1 MSFLRSLLGNTKSR
15 VFNYLL
21 NRKHNAGEV
30 ATKFDLQL
38 NAARKHLESLKSKGL
53 VKEEY
58 VIDGVGRPKKFYTPT
73 GVGREL
79 IQNQSSTLLNL
90 VLEEIS
96 RKKGGADADEVIMQV
111 AKEIAEP
118 MRAVETSRREQ
129 VASLIGSLDKFG
141 FESSLEEDGSSYTM
155 ISRHC
160 PIRESA
166 NNHQRLICHGLHDEI
181 IKNALGIDN
190 VKLVEC
196 MALGGNVCRH
206 VIPKQE

>member
-1 MSFLRSLLGNTKSR
+1 MSFLGSLLGDTKSK

-21 NRKHNAGEV
+21 NRKRNAGEV
-30 ATKFDLQL
+30 ATKFDIQL

-53 VKEEY
+53 VKEEH
-58 VIDGVGRPKKFYTPT
+58 VIAGVGRPKKFYTPT
-73 GVGREL
+73 GIGREL

-90 VLEEIS
+90 VLGEIS
-96 RKKGGADADEVIMQV
+96 RKKGSADADDVIRQV

-118 MRAVETSRREQ
+118 MRVVESGRREQ

-141 FESSLEEDGSSYTM
+141 FESGLEEDDRSYTI

-181 IKNALGIDN
+181 IKNALGIQN
-190 VKLVEC
+190 LKLVEC
-196 MALGGNVCRH
+196 MVLDGNVCRH